1 MVTVPLFQ
9 CLFVS
14 SLVCVSITSG
24 FVFHFKCICIKNEVA
39 GDGEDLVADSFCVT
53 HKKTRGSPEICV
65 IVANCMKIVFL
76 ISFR

>member
-1 MVTVPLFQ
+1 MVTVRLFQ

-24 FVFHFKCICIKNEVA
+24 FVFHFKCVCIKNEVA

-53 HKKTRGSPEICV
+53 HKKTSGSPEICV
-65 IVANCMKIVFL
+65 VVANCM
-76 ISFR
+76 

>member
-14 SLVCVSITSG
+14 SLVCVSVTSG
-24 FVFHFKCICIKNEVA
+24 SVFHFKCICIKNEVA

-76 ISFR
+76 IFF